1 MRIPE
6 PDHRPV
12 TPVVAVPPQRP
23 AAPTAVIV
31 ATGLARDGRTLRM
44 ARFPAALRLADPP
57 PGDSHLLVEWRHHDP
72 SMLAHADVLVC
83 DPADTFDP
91 PEVWIRRTLHDR
103 PGCLVA
109 AVGDVVGVRGGATIR
124 LATDLPAA
132 APGSAEQDLPAA
144 VVASAVHGWLAA
156 GRSLDEIGEA
166 GVLLDGREPVRL
178 RAVPPA
184 APRPSPPAERGSPR
198 TPPATP

>member
-1 MRIPE
+1 
-6 PDHRPV
+6 
-12 TPVVAVPPQRP
+12 
-23 AAPTAVIV
+23 VIV

-144 VVASAVHGWLAA
+144 APGSTEQDLPAAVVGSAEQDLPAAVVASAVHGWLAA